1 MTESSFHVHDGP
13 SDGGTHPTEVPSN
26 RHFGLIVGGALALL
40 TLAPL
45 GWLPPDWVLLVVAIP
60 LLTLAL
66 LLPRVLWL
74 PNLLWMKLG
83 MVIGRIVQFASLG
96 VLFFG
101 ALTVVGAIM
110 RLFGVDRL
118 KNQIEPDLESYW
130 EDHRQIDDA
139 PADMR
144 RQS

>member
-1 MTESSFHVHDGP
+1 LV
-13 SDGGTHPTEVPSN
+13 
-26 RHFGLIVGGALALL
+26 VGGALALL

-45 GWLPPDWVLLVVAIP
+45 NWLPPDWMLLLLAVP
-60 LLTLAL
+60 LISLAL
-66 LLPRVLWL
+66 LLPRILWL

-83 MVIGRIVQFASLG
+83 VFLGSIVQFVSLG

-101 ALTVVGAIM
+101 ALTFIGGTM
-110 RLFGVDRL
+110 KLFGVDRL
-118 KNQIEPDLESYW
+118 KNQMEPDLGSYW
-130 EDHRQIDDA
+130 EDYRQDDDA